1 MTKENRRG
9 RTLTETS
16 LLRFIQQNTKEGN
29 VNISFINCINRCIK
43 GGERMNPNCFL
54 TKGSVRRRVAFN
66 NPEIVN
72 KRFRK
77 SCYTY
82 FA

>member
-1 MTKENRRG
+1 
-9 RTLTETS
+9 
-16 LLRFIQQNTKEGN
+16 
-29 VNISFINCINRCIK
+29 
-43 GGERMNPNCFL
+43 MNPNRFL
-54 TKGSVRRRVAFN
+54 TKGSVRKCVAFN
-66 NPEIVN
+66 NPEIFN